1 MDTRHAAAAGLLQAT
16 TLTFVI
22 VAAAIGR
29 ETGKLSSSAG
39 AALVAAGLLSAALFP
54 AGADR
59 LLGSGRKAASAR
71 SRGPVT
77 ALRGSHTSRNG

>member
-1 MDTRHAAAAGLLQAT
+1 MQAT

-29 ETGKLSSSAG
+29 ETGKLSPSVG

-54 AGADR
+54 AAADR
-59 LLGSGRKAASAR
+59 VLARGRKAAAVR

-77 ALRGSHTSRNG
+77 AVRGSRTSRNARNQPDSS

>member
-1 MDTRHAAAAGLLQAT
+1 MQAT

-29 ETGKLSSSAG
+29 ETGKLSSTTG

-54 AGADR
+54 AAADR
-59 LLGSGRKAASAR
+59 VLAHGRKAASR
-71 SRGPVT
+71 QSPEPVT
-77 ALRGSHTSRNG
+77 ALPGSRTARNVRNQPDSS